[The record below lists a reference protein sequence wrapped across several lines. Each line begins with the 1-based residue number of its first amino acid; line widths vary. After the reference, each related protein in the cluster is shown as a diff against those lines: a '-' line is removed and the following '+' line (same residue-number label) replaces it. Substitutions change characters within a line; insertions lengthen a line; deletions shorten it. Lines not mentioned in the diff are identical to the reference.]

1 MPKNAATSIQKSAPG
16 PPVPIA
22 VATPTMLPVPIV
34 ADSAVQS
41 APNCETSPFASPD
54 SSPANMMRKAFFR
67 LKTCRRRR
75 MNVSRS
81 PVKRI
86 AAMSGTPQTQSSI
99 VLTQVVSCASQL
111 LVASTVWLTGA
122 VWAASGVEAMVLRAV
137 VTTVFVIGFTPYQ
150 ACLPASS

>member
-1 MPKNAATSIQKSAPG
+1 
-16 PPVPIA
+16 
-22 VATPTMLPVPIV
+22 
-34 ADSAVQS
+34 
-41 APNCETSPFASPD
+41 
-54 SSPANMMRKAFFR
+54 
-67 LKTCRRRR
+67 

-81 PVKRI
+81 PVTRI

-122 VWAASGVEAMVLRAV
+122 VWAASGVEAMVFRAV